1 MHISKPSDDL
11 LDVNCVLLYI
21 VRQMF
26 ETPYTAATHNNVLI
40 AMATGGEKKTRYQMV
55 VWIIKKGG
63 SPLKRGKVL

>member
-1 MHISKPSDDL
+1 
-11 LDVNCVLLYI
+11 
-21 VRQMF
+21 MF